1 MLLDDRAGV
10 FINQGSGYKSFKP
23 KPLPPEPPLEMDAEM
38 LKLLSDADRKLGRLD
53 GITQVLP
60 NPELFLAMYVQK
72 EALLSSQLEG
82 TQASLTDVLDVE
94 GNERKTGDVQEV
106 VNYVK
111 AMEYGLKRLNDLPIS
126 LRLIRDIHR
135 VLLSNGRGSGS
146 NPGEFRT
153 SQNWVGPKGSTLEIG
168 RAHV

>member
-72 EALLSSQLEG
+72 EALPSS
-82 TQASLTDVLDVE
+82 
-94 GNERKTGDVQEV
+94 
-106 VNYVK
+106 
-111 AMEYGLKRLNDLPIS
+111 P
-126 LRLIRDIHR
+126 
-135 VLLSNGRGSGS
+135 RG
-146 NPGEFRT
+146 
-153 SQNWVGPKGSTLEIG
+153 
-168 RAHV
+168 